1 MPIYEYR
8 CEDCGAFELWRD
20 HRRSG
25 EGASCPECDATAR
38 RIYSAVAFKARTSA
52 EKEASRLDR
61 GSQPRVAARHS
72 SGDSSPGPRKAGGR
86 PWQISH

>member
-1 MPIYEYR
+1 MPTYEYR

-25 EGASCPECDATAR
+25 EVANCPECGATAR
-38 RIYSAVAFKARTSA
+38 RVFSIGGIKSHSRAQ
-52 EKEASRLDR
+52 KEASRLDR
-61 GSQPRVAARHS
+61 GSQPRVVGSQRVS
-72 SGDSSPGPRKAGGR
+72 EPSPKPRKAGGR